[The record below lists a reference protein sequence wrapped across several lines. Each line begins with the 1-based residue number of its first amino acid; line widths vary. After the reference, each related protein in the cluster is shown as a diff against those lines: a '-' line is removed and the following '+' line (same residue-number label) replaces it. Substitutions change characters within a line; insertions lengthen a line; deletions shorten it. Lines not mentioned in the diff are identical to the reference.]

1 MPCLVSVVQT
11 IFPFS
16 LSLSSDSFCLIFR
29 DMPAWAGR
37 TYFPLGV
44 ARNASDDNSRVPA
57 RQAEERRIENIIVH
71 TIIHLQDI
79 TW

>member
-1 MPCLVSVVQT
+1 MS
-11 IFPFS
+11 
-16 LSLSSDSFCLIFR
+16 
-29 DMPAWAGR
+29 AWAGR

-44 ARNASDDNSRVPA
+44 ARNASDDNSREPA

-71 TIIHLQDI
+71 TFIHLQDV